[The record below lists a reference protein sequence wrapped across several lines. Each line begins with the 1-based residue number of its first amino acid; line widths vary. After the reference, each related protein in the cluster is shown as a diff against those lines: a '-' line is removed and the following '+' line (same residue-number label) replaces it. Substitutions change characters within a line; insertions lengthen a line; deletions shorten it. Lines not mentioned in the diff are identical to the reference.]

1 LVQALPGVAI
11 MVSIGPFSTPLS
23 QTQLKGPPDDGFGLP
38 GSTEKG
44 LAGQGLARQGPA
56 GADSHLA
63 FVQPERGASPSLF
76 RGALNLLEAGFRGA
90 GALAG
95 YIVGTGAQLLEQ
107 LLSNPT
113 ADKRELVGIIRDLQ
127 ARGLNIDS
135 AVGLRE
141 LPNGDIG
148 VYDLSDPD
156 DPFPP
161 LLAVIKQDGSI
172 VLPAQD
178 ERPDTTGPT
187 RPLIPRDFNAFPG
200 IPAPGRP
207 PSGAEQERPPSSG
220 GNSFEDTSFPPPQ
233 LSFPEV
239 PPTDPNRL
247 SLEAQARIDALNA
260 QRQEIKERDAK
271 FQDQS
276 DRLDDEIGQM
286 EAEQRRLAEQ
296 GRLKLGAQNT
306 LRDLE
311 RAISGG
317 VDTMVGAAL
326 SNPQHI
332 EALVNA
338 VAGKV
343 DRLRAEGEDEKAL
356 ALIEAF
362 LERYPDFNS
371 DTTGAPELPGSRPL
385 HGGSAQNDDAA
396 QRLMEA
402 LEAARRVILDPGG
415 FFGDGVDPR
424 EEMYRQYGYIG
435 LFAYDVVQAQTSP
448 EGGSGGAS
456 ATAGASTRVANYL
469 SVLPAEI
476 AAAIVNHLAGRL
488 DAVPEMYRDALARAL
503 EKGDP
508 EDPEIERART
518 QLENARETDQG
529 QGPEGI
535 AGADGTT
542 QVNLG
547 QNEAL
552 REQILEE
559 LGHVANIDQFS
570 DGLDQQTIQRAYIA
584 GQINAAI
591 RRDPNSVIAVLGP
604 DGNVQGV
611 GNFSLGE
618 TEDGKPAIHVENI
631 LALESGHNVGLKLLQ
646 AIYDLGP
653 GIMKLLS
660 LTPELDDYYTARGG
674 QNLGCPPGPGDSCSR
689 FRWDERPDMVEGGE
703 EDTPSTQPSTG
714 ASADMQ
720 GYDSK
725 LNMPEAFRQTSEAG
739 APVNTHV
746 FGSDPALDARTIE
759 ALDRLIA
766 LGESGVPLDPR
777 TEAAAMIADQI
788 RKNLDT
794 IDHALVMTDEQGR
807 PVGMVVYTYYPNPD
821 DPTGPRVLF
830 IEDIVSFVPGQGI
843 GLKLLQE
850 AFDRSEGI
858 LELISLPGALE
869 YYMGLG
875 AEIVPPNADSP
886 FAANLYP
893 HLRWTDRPERQEP

>member
-1 LVQALPGVAI
+1 
-11 MVSIGPFSTPLS
+11 M
-23 QTQLKGPPDDGFGLP
+23 
-38 GSTEKG
+38 
-44 LAGQGLARQGPA
+44 AGT
-56 GADSHLA
+56 DSRLA

-113 ADKRELVGIIRDLQ
+113 ADTRELVGIIRDLR
-127 ARGLNIDS
+127 ARGLDIDS

-148 VYDLSDPD
+148 VYDLSNPD
-156 DPFPP
+156 DRFPP
-161 LLAVIKQDGSI
+161 LLAVIKQNGEVAIQTRGSDA
-172 VLPAQD
+172 PAMPEWNPGD
-178 ERPDTTGPT
+178 R
-187 RPLIPRDFNAFPG
+187 RFPEWQELG
-200 IPAPGRP
+200 VE
-207 PSGAEQERPPSSG
+207 PSGWRPGEMREMPPMPDMGALRQDFEERQREFRERWNGWEPPISSSSE
-220 GNSFEDTSFPPPQ
+220 NTPPFFDPK
-233 LSFPEV
+233 E
-239 PPTDPNRL
+239 PNRL
-247 SLEAQARIDALNA
+247 GI
-260 QRQEIKERDAK
+260 
-271 FQDQS
+271 F
-276 DRLDDEIGQM
+276 G
-286 EAEQRRLAEQ
+286 
-296 GRLKLGAQNT
+296 
-306 LRDLE
+306 
-311 RAISGG
+311 
-317 VDTMVGAAL
+317 
-326 SNPQHI
+326 NP
-332 EALVNA
+332 
-338 VAGKV
+338 
-343 DRLRAEGEDEKAL
+343 
-356 ALIEAF
+356 
-362 LERYPDFNS
+362 

-476 AAAIVNHLAGRL
+476 AAAIVNQLAGRL
-488 DAVPEMYRDALARAL
+488 DTVPEMYRDALARAL

-535 AGADGTT
+535 AGTDGTT

-570 DGLDQQTIQRAYIA
+570 DDLDQQTIQRAFIA
-584 GQINAAI
+584 RQIAAAI
-591 RRDPNSVIAVLGP
+591 MRDPSSVIAVLGP

-611 GNFSLGE
+611 GNFSMGE
-618 TEDGKPAIHVENI
+618 TEDGKPAIHVEDI

-653 GIMKLLS
+653 GIMKLLA
-660 LTPELDDYYTARGG
+660 LTPELDEYYTARGG

-714 ASADMQ
+714 ASADTLPPLTPDEEAIVAREIRAGTFTREVFDAFRRANPGMSVVEFVIELSMLMQ

-725 LNMPEAFRQTSEAG
+725 LNMPEAYGQTSEAG
-739 APVNTHV
+739 APVNTHE

-807 PVGMVVYTYYPNPD
+807 PLGMMVYTYYPNPD

-830 IEDIVSFVPGQGI
+830 IEDIVSFVPEQGI

-875 AEIVPPNADSP
+875 GEIVPPDADSP

>member
-1 LVQALPGVAI
+1 MRHESLKRPTPG
-11 MVSIGPFSTPLS
+11 G
-23 QTQLKGPPDDGFGLP
+23 
-38 GSTEKG
+38 
-44 LAGQGLARQGPA
+44 
-56 GADSHLA
+56 
-63 FVQPERGASPSLF
+63 
-76 RGALNLLEAGFRGA
+76 
-90 GALAG
+90 
-95 YIVGTGAQLLEQ
+95 
-107 LLSNPT
+107 
-113 ADKRELVGIIRDLQ
+113 
-127 ARGLNIDS
+127 
-135 AVGLRE
+135 
-141 LPNGDIG
+141 
-148 VYDLSDPD
+148 SDPTD
-156 DPFPP
+156 
-161 LLAVIKQDGSI
+161 
-172 VLPAQD
+172 
-178 ERPDTTGPT
+178 
-187 RPLIPRDFNAFPG
+187 
-200 IPAPGRP
+200 
-207 PSGAEQERPPSSG
+207 
-220 GNSFEDTSFPPPQ
+220 
-233 LSFPEV
+233 FPEWF
-239 PPTDPNRL
+239 D
-247 SLEAQARIDALNA
+247 
-260 QRQEIKERDAK
+260 
-271 FQDQS
+271 F
-276 DRLDDEIGQM
+276 
-286 EAEQRRLAEQ
+286 
-296 GRLKLGAQNT
+296 
-306 LRDLE
+306 
-311 RAISGG
+311 GG
-317 VDTMVGAAL
+317 
-326 SNPQHI
+326 SN
-332 EALVNA
+332 
-338 VAGKV
+338 
-343 DRLRAEGEDEKAL
+343 
-356 ALIEAF
+356 
-362 LERYPDFNS
+362 FN
-371 DTTGAPELPGSRPL
+371 TTGAPELPGSRPL

-456 ATAGASTRVANYL
+456 ATAGASARVANYL

-584 GQINAAI
+584 GQIHAAI
-591 RRDPNSVIAVLGP
+591 TRDPNSVIAVLGP

-714 ASADMQ
+714 ASADTLPPLTPDEEAIVAREIRAGTFTREVFDAFRQANPGMSVVEFVIELSMLMQ
-720 GYDSK
+720 GYDSQ
-725 LNMPEAFRQTSEAG
+725 LNMPEAYGQTSEAG

-777 TEAAAMIADQI
+777 TEAAVMIADQI

-807 PVGMVVYTYYPNPD
+807 PVGMMVYTYYPNPD

-843 GLKLLQE
+843 GLKLLQKG
-850 AFDRSEGI
+850 FDISEGI